1 MSNATDGLIPIDAS
15 SIPASSI
22 DFGGVT
28 VRFGSVHLS
37 SPRPSIQ
44 GLWNGGMNSIS
55 QLRND
60 SGKYVLMGDFN
71 AVWDHASFRYLLGN
85 RFLDAGSVR
94 AVGSI

>member
-1 MSNATDGLIPIDAS
+1 M
-15 SIPASSI
+15 
-22 DFGGVT
+22 
-28 VRFGSVHLS
+28 
-37 SPRPSIQ
+37 
-44 GLWNGGMNSIS
+44 GGMNSIS